1 MRRLAPIV
9 LFAVVTACAGQEGSS
24 GAAGTQGPQGAAGVQ
39 GLPGTTGPQ
48 GPAGPAG
55 SRGAN
60 WAGGW
65 SALTR
70 YQADDAVDHLGSSY
84 VAVVAPVLGLAPPN
98 TDWQLVA
105 SKGATGD
112 QGPQGLKGDKGD
124 QGLPGIG
131 SVVLLETGAGLAGGP
146 ISTTGTISI
155 APGGVSNAMLA
166 SSGISVT
173 AGAGLMGG
181 GAVSLGGTVSLSS
194 APLAGDVSGSPLTTT
209 VTALQGTA
217 VAATTP
223 ADGQVLAYSS
233 ASSSWA
239 PRTLPVIPQVAT
251 YRYAVFDTYD
261 QGSGWMAGN
270 DPSLFGGIAPSAWT
284 DGSAVASSM
293 SSSKEV
299 LRTLFNKKGYAG
311 ANALVVSEST
321 HQASSTNG
329 RVAVVLFRIRNTTAA
344 DIVWTPAFR
353 ATSYSAWGE
362 LASVAFNGAAAWSS
376 ASVGGSLVPA
386 SGPYSV
392 ALTVPAGRVSS
403 AIFVSTTGP
412 AYGMGSFLVRSLFL
426 AFVNNSLALPAGLQ
440 FVDDLDTATGDWTQ

>member
-24 GAAGTQGPQGAAGVQ
+24 GA
-39 GLPGTTGPQ
+39 TGPQ
-48 GPAGPAG
+48 GPAG

-60 WAGGW
+60 WVGGW

-84 VAVVAPVLGLAPPN
+84 VAVVAPVLGLPPPG

-105 SKGATGD
+105 SRGATGD

-124 QGLPGIG
+124 QGLPGVG

-155 APGGVSNAMLA
+155 APGGVSNAML
-166 SSGISVT
+166 SNSGFTVAT
-173 AGAGLMGG
+173 GAGLMGG
-181 GAVSLGGTVSLSS
+181 GPVSLGGTVTLSS
-194 APLAGDVSGSPLTTT
+194 ANLAGDVSGSPLTTT

-233 ASSSWA
+233 ASGGWA

-261 QGSGWMAGN
+261 QNSTWMANN
-270 DPSLFGGIAPSAWT
+270 DPALFGGIAPSSWT
-284 DGSAVASSM
+284 DGSAVASQLSPN
-293 SSSKEV
+293 KE
-299 LRTLFNKKGYAG
+299 LQRTLFTRKGYAG
-311 ANALVVSEST
+311 SNALVHSET
-321 HQASSTNG
+321 FWFYSSTNG
-329 RVAVVLFRIRNTTAA
+329 KVVVALFRIRNTTAA
-344 DIVWTPAFR
+344 DITWTPSIR
-353 ATSYSAWGE
+353 ATSYASWGE
-362 LASVAFNGAAAWSS
+362 LASVALNGVLAWSS
-376 ASVGGSLVPA
+376 ASVGGNLAPIN
-386 SGPYSV
+386 GPYNVSL
-392 ALTVPAGRVSS
+392 AIPAGRVSS
-403 AIFVSTTGP
+403 AIFVSTGSP
-412 AYGMGSFLVRSLFL
+412 ATSAQMRTVFL

>member
-1 MRRLAPIV
+1 MRRFAPIL

-24 GAAGTQGPQGAAGVQ
+24 GAAGTQGPQGVAGVQ
-39 GLPGTTGPQ
+39 GVPGTTGPQ
-48 GPAGPAG
+48 GPAG
-55 SRGAN
+55 SRGAS
-60 WAGGW
+60 WVGGW

-84 VAVVAPVLGLAPPN
+84 VAVTAPVLGLPPPGA
-98 TDWQLVA
+98 DWQLVA
-105 SKGATGD
+105 AAGATGA

-124 QGLPGIG
+124 KGDTGVG

-166 SSGISVT
+166 SSGVTVT
-173 AGAGLMGG
+173 AGSGLTGG
-181 GAVSLGGTVSLSS
+181 GLVSLGGTVSLSS

-209 VTALQGTA
+209 VTALQGTP

-223 ADGQVLAYSS
+223 ADGQVLSYSS

-239 PRTLPVIPQVAT
+239 PRSLPVIPQVAT

-261 QGSGWMAGN
+261 QVSTWMANN
-270 DPSLFGGIAPSAWT
+270 DASLFGGIPPSSWT

-299 LRTLFNKKGYAG
+299 LRTLFGKKGYAG
-311 ANALVVSEST
+311 SNALIHSEST
-321 HQASSTNG
+321 HQYSSTNG
-329 RVAVVLFRIRNTTAA
+329 RVVVVLFRIRNTTAA
-344 DIVWTPAFR
+344 DLVWTSVFR
-353 ATSYSAWGE
+353 ATSYTGWGE
-362 LASVAFNGAAAWSS
+362 QASVALNGTSAWTS
-376 ASVGGSLVPA
+376 
-386 SGPYSV
+386 SV
-392 ALTVPAGRVSS
+392 AGGAVVSANGPFSVPLTIPAGRVSS

-412 AYGMGSFLVRSLFL
+412 IMNVGYYNIRSLFL